1 MADFFVHESAC
12 VDQPVE
18 IGDRTKIWH
27 FCHVS
32 KGARIGRDCSL
43 GQNVYVG
50 SRVVIGNNCKIQ
62 NNVSIYD
69 LVTLE
74 DNVFCGPSMVFTNDM
89 NPRAAF
95 PKGGQW
101 IPTVVRQG
109 ASLGANCTIICG
121 ITIGSNAF
129 VAAGSLVRRD
139 VPEFAIVAG
148 NPARVIGWM
157 CQCGG
162 RLKFG
167 DGAGAACPACG
178 LRYAKDGDAV
188 RRAV

>member
-1 MADFFVHESAC
+1 MADFFVHESAY
-12 VDQPVE
+12 VDDPVE
-18 IGDRTKIWH
+18 IGANTKIWH

-32 KGARIGRDCSL
+32 KGARIGGNCSL
-43 GQNVYVG
+43 GQNVYIG
-50 SRVVIGNNCKIQ
+50 NRVVIGNNCKIQ

-74 DNVFCGPSMVFTNDM
+74 DNVFCGPSMVFTNDI

-101 IPTVVRQG
+101 IPTIVKQG
-109 ASLGANCTIICG
+109 ASLGANSTIVCG

-129 VAAGSLVRRD
+129 VAAGSLVRKD
-139 VPEFAIVAG
+139 VPQFAIVAG

-162 RLKFG
+162 RLKFD
-167 DGAGAACPACG
+167 DGKSDVCPSCQ
-178 LRYAKDGDAV
+178 LKYSKDGDAV
-188 RRAV
+188 RVAV

>member
-1 MADFFVHESAC
+1 MADFFVHQSAY
-12 VDQPVE
+12 VDEPVE
-18 IGDRTKIWH
+18 IGANTKIWH

-32 KGARIGRDCSL
+32 KGASIGTNCSL

-101 IPTVVRQG
+101 IPTVVKQG
-109 ASLGANCTIICG
+109 ASLGANCTIVCG
-121 ITIGSNAF
+121 ITIGCNAF
-129 VAAGSLVRRD
+129 VAAGSLVRKD
-139 VPEFAIVAG
+139 VPQYAIVAG
-148 NPARVIGWM
+148 NPARIIGWM

-162 RLKFG
+162 RLTF
-167 DGAGAACPACG
+167 DAGTSAVCPACQLKYSKSG
-178 LRYAKDGDAV
+178 DLVAKTA
-188 RRAV
+188 